1 MTSRGL
7 FLKLNN
13 YDYSDEHIEVVKQY
27 LINGT
32 FPPKLKD
39 SEKTHI
45 KVQYKDFGVKDNQIY
60 YKPLDLL
67 VVPNSNKQE
76 LLKETYDNPLYGLGA
91 GIKSFYNKII
101 GKYLGI
107 TRKDVDDF
115 LKTQQYYQL
124 TKAAPRVVNRPIIA
138 KYPNHR
144 WAADLVDMGYYAAD
158 NRNFK
163 WILTII
169 DFFTKKVFAYA
180 LKNKEAETIRNG
192 FEQICS
198 SVNTY
203 PLILQTDNGGEFV
216 NEILRDWATDHNV
229 KLVRTLSYSPTS
241 NGLIE
246 NFNNLLR
253 KMIREGFIRNNNFN
267 WVDHLDTY
275 VLNRNGSKHSTTK
288 FTPNDIWAAGREPL
302 DKLSKKEKKALREND
317 NIIAD
322 YDDEGNQ
329 LPEDEVLPTKL
340 NKVLLRLED
349 KAAKMLDKETESYEL
364 NEPVRVLM
372 TALHSKIRSLE
383 KSGNSKLIVVKYSPK
398 IYYIDSIL
406 KPKGPQKDFR
416 NRRYTLYSKTG
427 TNPRIPLLTE
437 QKLNNPNAVRGQK
450 IFFGSDLQ
458 KVSKETVEQEKVI
471 KQADADRLNKI
482 NTPEL
487 QELISQIEENKKKE
501 RIEKATAKKLMTIA
515 ETPQPEDDEPRRSGR
530 ERTKH
535 DYSKLAGKK

>member
-180 LKNKEAETIRNG
+180 LKNKEAETVRNG

-253 KMIREGFIRNNNFN
+253 KMIREGFIRKNS
-267 WVDHLDTY
+267 
-275 VLNRNGSKHSTTK
+275 R
-288 FTPNDIWAAGREPL
+288 AA
-302 DKLSKKEKKALREND
+302 A
-317 NIIAD
+317 
-322 YDDEGNQ
+322 
-329 LPEDEVLPTKL
+329 
-340 NKVLLRLED
+340 
-349 KAAKMLDKETESYEL
+349 
-364 NEPVRVLM
+364 
-372 TALHSKIRSLE
+372 
-383 KSGNSKLIVVKYSPK
+383 
-398 IYYIDSIL
+398 
-406 KPKGPQKDFR
+406 
-416 NRRYTLYSKTG
+416 
-427 TNPRIPLLTE
+427 
-437 QKLNNPNAVRGQK
+437 
-450 IFFGSDLQ
+450 
-458 KVSKETVEQEKVI
+458 
-471 KQADADRLNKI
+471 
-482 NTPEL
+482 
-487 QELISQIEENKKKE
+487 
-501 RIEKATAKKLMTIA
+501 
-515 ETPQPEDDEPRRSGR
+515 
-530 ERTKH
+530 
-535 DYSKLAGKK
+535 

>member
-1 MTSRGL
+1 M
-7 FLKLNN
+7 
-13 YDYSDEHIEVVKQY
+13 
-27 LINGT
+27 
-32 FPPKLKD
+32 
-39 SEKTHI
+39 
-45 KVQYKDFGVKDNQIY
+45 
-60 YKPLDLL
+60 
-67 VVPNSNKQE
+67 
-76 LLKETYDNPLYGLGA
+76 
-91 GIKSFYNKII
+91 
-101 GKYLGI
+101 
-107 TRKDVDDF
+107 
-115 LKTQQYYQL
+115 
-124 TKAAPRVVNRPIIA
+124 VNRPIIA

-144 WAADLVDMGYYAAD
+144 WAADLVDMGYYSAD
-158 NRNFK
+158 NKNFK

-372 TALHSKIRSLE
+372 TALHSKIRS
-383 KSGNSKLIVVKYSPK
+383 
-398 IYYIDSIL
+398 
-406 KPKGPQKDFR
+406 
-416 NRRYTLYSKTG
+416 
-427 TNPRIPLLTE
+427 
-437 QKLNNPNAVRGQK
+437 
-450 IFFGSDLQ
+450 
-458 KVSKETVEQEKVI
+458 
-471 KQADADRLNKI
+471 
-482 NTPEL
+482 
-487 QELISQIEENKKKE
+487 
-501 RIEKATAKKLMTIA
+501 
-515 ETPQPEDDEPRRSGR
+515 
-530 ERTKH
+530 
-535 DYSKLAGKK
+535 